1 MNIKAIFAALLL
13 CSMSA
18 NWACEEHQHVASA
31 AAAVSGESLFQLA
44 VPLTDQN
51 NKPFKLGPGGKKA
64 TLITMFYGDCNISC
78 PIVLENVKRTI
89 TQLPAAQRS
98 AVQAVLV
105 SLNPGVDTAKS
116 LAALAKVHQMDERV
130 YRLVVSDND
139 AHTRQLAATLGVKY
153 RRGAN
158 GEINHNTRFV
168 VLDQGGQILSAS
180 DTLSVEPDLH
190 LLASLQT
197 QLAH

>member
-1 MNIKAIFAALLL
+1 MKAILAMLLL
-13 CSMSA
+13 GAISA
-18 NWACEEHQHVASA
+18 VPACEEHQHAASA

-44 VPLTDQN
+44 VPLTDQTN
-51 NKPFKLGPGGKKA
+51 QPFKLGQAGKKA

-89 TQLPAAQRS
+89 TQLPAAQRG

-116 LAALAKVHQMDERV
+116 LAALAKVHEMDERV

-168 VLDQGGQILSAS
+168 VLDQQGQVVKAS
-180 DTLSVEPDLH
+180 VTLSVEPDPA
-190 LLASLQT
+190 LLAALQNRLT
-197 QLAH
+197 N

>member
-1 MNIKAIFAALLL
+1 MNIKAIFAVLLFG
-13 CSMSA
+13 SIST
-18 NWACEEHQHVASA
+18 NWACEEHQHTASA

-44 VPLTDQN
+44 VPLTDQSN
-51 NKPFKLGPGGKKA
+51 QPFKLGQAGKKA

-89 TQLPAAQRS
+89 TQLPAAQRG

-105 SLNPGVDTAKS
+105 SLNPGVDNAKS
-116 LAALAKVHQMDERV
+116 LAALAQMHEMDGRV

-139 AHTRQLAATLGVKY
+139 FHTRQLAATLGVKY
-153 RRGAN
+153 RRGAM

-168 VLDQGGQILSAS
+168 VLDQQGQVLSAS
-180 DTLSVEPDLH
+180 DTLSAEPDLR

>member
-1 MNIKAIFAALLL
+1 MKATLAMLLL
-13 CSMSA
+13 GAISA
-18 NWACEEHQHVASA
+18 VPACEEHQHVASS

-44 VPLTDQN
+44 VPLTDQSN
-51 NKPFKLGPGGKKA
+51 QPFKLGQAGKKA

-89 TQLPAAQRS
+89 TQLPAAQRG

-139 AHTRQLAATLGVKY
+139 LHTRQLAATLGVKY

-168 VLDQGGQILSAS
+168 VLDQRGQILSAS
-180 DTLSVEPDLH
+180 DILSVEPDLR
-190 LLASLQT
+190 LLADLQT
-197 QLAH
+197 LLAH